1 MRVLFLINYVSV
13 EGDPMGVMQLSA
25 IAKSK
30 GWETDLCL
38 ASENYMKVVKETK
51 PDLIA
56 VSMMTTDYLSLMH
69 VIRSIRTAD
78 DHTPIL
84 VGGPHPTYSP
94 ELIEEPEIT
103 AICVGEGDYAFMEVL
118 DRLEHGESLDEAPNI
133 HTKNCKAPVQ
143 RLIEDLDSLRAK
155 LR

>member
-38 ASENYMKVVKETK
+38 ASENYMKVVRETK

-78 DHTPIL
+78 DRTVSSRMRHL
-84 VGGPHPTYSP
+84 
-94 ELIEEPEIT
+94 
-103 AICVGEGDYAFMEVL
+103 A
-118 DRLEHGESLDEAPNI
+118 
-133 HTKNCKAPVQ
+133 
-143 RLIEDLDSLRAK
+143 
-155 LR
+155 